1 MWGKKMI
8 TNILPYF
15 QLAATCG
22 TLIAMIYALSKFVKR
37 PQEDLEDRVTK
48 LEVKQEEIE
57 DSLKMGNDK
66 FRELKNASTLIVTS
80 IIALIEFE
88 MDYCMHHGDEKISDD
103 LKKAKDNL
111 YSFLAEK

>member
-1 MWGKKMI
+1 MDVQGL
-8 TNILPYF
+8 LPMF
-15 QLAATCG
+15 QLAVTCG
-22 TLIAMIYALSKFVKR
+22 NLIIMLYALSRFLKK
-37 PQEDLEDRVTK
+37 PQDALEDRVTK

-57 DSLKMGNDK
+57 DSLKLGNDK

>member
-1 MWGKKMI
+1 MI
-8 TNILPYF
+8 QNILPYF

-22 TLIAMIYALSKFVKR
+22 TLIAMIYALFKFTKK
-37 PQEDLEDRVTK
+37 PQEALEDRITK

-57 DSLKMGNDK
+57 DSLKHGNDK
-66 FRELKNASTLIVTS
+66 FRDLKKAITLIITS
-80 IIALIEFE
+80 IVALIEFE
-88 MDYCMHHGDEKISDD
+88 ADYCSHHDNEKISDD

>member
-1 MWGKKMI
+1 MI
-8 TNILPYF
+8 ANVLTYF
-15 QLAATCG
+15 QLAATVG
-22 TLIAMIYALSKFVKR
+22 TLLAMLYTASKFLKR
-37 PQEDLEDRVTK
+37 PQEDLEERVTK

-57 DSLKMGNDK
+57 DSLKLGNDK